1 MNTILSQRF
10 EEALVYAT
18 RLHAQQ
24 MRNGTQVPYVSHL
37 LAVSSLVLEAG
48 GGEDEAIAALLHDG
62 PEDQGGRA
70 TLEEIRRLFGG
81 PVAGIVAECSDT
93 LESKKP
99 PWQQRKEAYLRHLP
113 AASGSA
119 RLVSCADK
127 LHNARA
133 ILADYRAHGD
143 LLWDRFNAGRDDILW
158 YYSELARIFSAHG
171 PPRLARE
178 LVLVVDQLHA
188 EVAARGSTSG

>member
-171 PPRLARE
+171 PPQLARE

>member
-10 EEALVYAT
+10 EEALAYAT

-48 GGEDEAIAALLHDG
+48 GDEDEAIAALLHDG

-93 LESKKP
+93 FESKKP

-113 AASGSA
+113 GASRSA

-171 PPRLARE
+171 PPQLARE